1 MKPTTPRK
9 RSRLL
14 GTAVT
19 AMAMPVV
26 AAQAAAEPPSV
37 AGMVYDVAIERPIGL
52 AETVVGVGIAG
63 IAWPI
68 ALGTGQTDVVVE
80 RCIAEPGR
88 YTFTRSLGD
97 FEARPE
103 NACSPVGFGWGLVR
117 LSFGLI
123 ERPLGL
129 LFGRSP
135 FADDPR
141 STPDELEVDAG
152 AAPPS
157 HPHEVEI

>member
-1 MKPTTPRK
+1 MKLSTPRPRT
-9 RSRLL
+9 RSIR
-14 GTAVT
+14 TAANALAVL
-19 AMAMPVV
+19 AFALP
-26 AAQAAAEPPSV
+26 AAAEPPSV

-68 ALGTGQTDVVVE
+68 ALGTGETDVVVE

-88 YTFTRSLGD
+88 YTFTRSIGD
-97 FEARPE
+97 FEPRPE
-103 NACSPVGFGWGLVR
+103 NACSPVGFSWGLVQ

-141 STPDELEVDAG
+141 
-152 AAPPS
+152 
-157 HPHEVEI
+157 

>member
-1 MKPTTPRK
+1 MAT
-9 RSRLL
+9 LV
-14 GTAVT
+14 VT
-19 AMAMPVV
+19 AP
-26 AAQAAAEPPSV
+26 AAAEPPSV
-37 AGMVYDVAIERPIGL
+37 AGMIYDVAIERPIGL

-88 YTFTRSLGD
+88 YTFTRSIGD

-103 NACSPVGFGWGLVR
+103 NACSPVGFSWGLVR

-135 FADDPR
+135 FADDPG

-157 HPHEVEI
+157 RPQEIEI